1 MIFLMSDVKMNAPIK
16 KPNPVFQST
25 QVLAT
30 NVMIEQA
37 IWIDISQPILVVLEM
52 IVLQD
57 A

>member
-1 MIFLMSDVKMNAPIK
+1 MIFLISDVKMNAPIK
-16 KPNPVFQST
+16 KPNLVFQST
-25 QVLAT
+25 QFFAT
-30 NVMIEQA
+30 NVMTEWA